1 MYPYCITT
9 WAVCQGVFYIFF
21 RAPLRSCITL
31 VSVEAICRSPLD
43 ALIIPHRVGFVKGF
57 FTFFF
62 EPAQDRSLTRLLQS
76 PRGKDTRLKVCT
88 SLPLTMIVYHTH
100 PQITRWNNAQNRDN
114 YFVHFFRI
122 FLLTNCWGYVI
133 MEIGA
138 PYTRGGAAEKATP
151 KWDGFRIN
159 SGVPIHPE
167 PVHPGRTAL

>member
-1 MYPYCITT
+1 M
-9 WAVCQGVFYIFF
+9 
-21 RAPLRSCITL
+21 
-31 VSVEAICRSPLD
+31 SVEAICRSPLD

-100 PQITRWNNAQNRDN
+100 HQITRWNNAQNRDN

-133 MEIGA
+133 MEIPRPA
-138 PYTRGGAAEKATP
+138 SVGAALKKPPQNGVAFASTQE
-151 KWDGFRIN
+151 FRFIQ
-159 SGVPIHPE
+159 SLSTQGGQHFE
-167 PVHPGRTAL
+167 DCRE